1 MNIHGVVSNSAS
13 QSCATPERILKIAL
27 TALKRADFGEVVK
40 QFNDDFSFIDHA
52 LKLEFKDKGRLID
65 FFAKTNELFPDSE
78 RTDDVILNGAAYA
91 ISQWTLTA
99 TKLEPFMGQR
109 ILRIPIRAEGV
120 SVVKTTDGR
129 ISQWSEYYDQIRSR
143 RYNLTP
149 WFTDSNSD
157 CC

>member
-1 MNIHGVVSNSAS
+1 MNINSVVPGSAS
-13 QSCATPERILKIAL
+13 QEAATPERILKIAL
-27 TALKRADFGEVVK
+27 TALKRADYVEVAN
-40 QFNDDFSFIDHA
+40 QFNDHFTFVDHA
-52 LKLEFKDKGRLID
+52 LKLEFRDKERLID
-65 FFAKTNELFPDSE
+65 FFARTNAMFPDSE
-78 RTDDVILNGAAYA
+78 RTDDIILSSATYA

-99 TKLEPFMGQR
+99 TKLEPFVGQR

-120 SVVKTTDGR
+120 SIVKIADGR
-129 ISQWSEYYDQIRSR
+129 ISQWSDYYDQIRSR

>member
-1 MNIHGVVSNSAS
+1 MNVHGLVPDRVPQES
-13 QSCATPERILKIAL
+13 ATPERILKIAL
-27 TALKRADFGEVVK
+27 TALRRGDFVEVVN
-40 QFNDDFSFIDHA
+40 QFDDHFIFIDHA

-65 FFAKTNELFPDSE
+65 FFVKTNELFPDSE
-78 RTDDVILNGAAYA
+78 RTDDISLRDATYA

-99 TKLEPFMGQR
+99 TKSEPFFGQR

-120 SVVKTTDGR
+120 SIVRAAHGR
-129 ISQWSEYYDQIRSR
+129 IIEWSDYYDQIRAR
-143 RYNLTP
+143 RYSVAP